1 MGLEHADLGGSMGA
15 SHPLQPGGPVT
26 PTTQPTLP
34 IRRIVQGKN
43 PREYFDPD
51 EMAELEEG
59 IRAVGVLEPIVVRPV
74 PGTDLYEIIAGERRW
89 RAAKNVFGDDYDM
102 PVVIKDASD
111 ETAEA
116 MSVIE
121 NYHRAA
127 MSPAEEARAAQRQLL
142 RQRGDKEE
150 TARLMGW
157 SPEVLERRLA
167 LMACTPTVLKAL
179 TTRSIQLGH
188 AELLSGIP
196 PEKQDSVL
204 AGVLAQKVPVAV
216 LKAQLGR
223 FARRLADAIFDT
235 AQCSGCTHNSARQ
248 AGLFAESLGEG
259 YCQHPSHFEELTLQA
274 VQARAD
280 ALRDEYPVIRIVKVS
295 DGFTPLPLTAEGEL
309 GVGAPQYTSCQGCQ
323 SFGCTI
329 SAMPGSYG
337 EVSHSLCFDAACNS
351 QKVALWRK
359 AQRDAQ
365 AAVDEAAGKG
375 AKQSTAKVSGKA
387 GQKGKAGSNA
397 ANKAVAAS
405 APTNQTPQ
413 RMVAHRL
420 TEWRKW
426 LAKALMTQPQRS
438 QRVLIALV
446 LAGRGADLR
455 EAQFRNAFDRMAGQ
469 TAPAGFG
476 VRGGLQRADTAPE
489 AQLDRLLQAATA
501 SAAFGVNTSD
511 LELLLNYAEV
521 DEGRYFQWDKEFLD
535 LFTMSELESLA
546 VEVGLKKA
554 MGTGFKAARASKKQ
568 EFIAALLKVQ
578 GFSYQGTVPAV
589 MRYRRQPVLAEG
601 GQGGAG
607 VEVDEVEGSEA
618 AASHSDVQPETALA

>member
-1 MGLEHADLGGSMGA
+1 MTA
-15 SHPLQPGGPVT
+15 SHPMQSEATVT
-26 PTTQPTLP
+26 HSIHPTQPTLP

-74 PGTDLYEIIAGERRW
+74 PGSDLFEIIAGERRW
-89 RAAKNVFGDDYDM
+89 CAARNVFGDDYDM

-142 RQRGDKEE
+142 RRRGDKEE

-157 SPEVLERRLA
+157 SPDVLERRLA
-167 LMACTPTVLKAL
+167 LLACTPAVLKAL

-188 AELLSGIP
+188 AELLCGIP
-196 PEKQDSVL
+196 PDKQDSVL
-204 AGVLAQKVPVAV
+204 AGILAQKVPVAV

-223 FARRLADAIFDT
+223 YARRLADAIFDT
-235 AQCSGCTHNSARQ
+235 AQCAGCSHNSARQ

-280 ALRDEYPVIRIVKVS
+280 ALRDEYPIIRIVKAS
-295 DGFTPLPLTAEGEL
+295 DGFTPLPVTADGDL
-309 GVGAPQYTSCQGCQ
+309 GVGAPQYTSCQGCL
-323 SFGCTI
+323 SFGCAV

-337 EVSHSLCFDAACNS
+337 EVTRSLCFDAACNS

-359 AQRDAQ
+359 AQREAQ
-365 AAVDEAAGKG
+365 AAIVEAAGRGAAKGGKTEKAG
-375 AKQSTAKVSGKA
+375 AKTAPTV
-387 GQKGKAGSNA
+387 
-397 ANKAVAAS
+397 

-413 RMVAHRL
+413 RVIAHRL
-420 TEWRKW
+420 AEWRRW

-438 QRVLIALV
+438 QRVLIALA

-455 EAQFRNAFDRMAGQ
+455 DAEFRKAYNRMAGG
-469 TAPAGFG
+469 ARGLGFG
-476 VRGGLQRADTAPE
+476 LRSGLRCADAAPE
-489 AQLDRLLQAATA
+489 AHLDRLVQAAIA
-501 SAAFGVNTSD
+501 CAAFGVDTSN
-511 LELLLNYAEV
+511 LHLLLNYAEV
-521 DEGRYFQWDKEFLD
+521 DEGRYFQWDHAFLD

-546 VEVGLKKA
+546 DEVGLRKA
-554 MGTGFKAARASKKQ
+554 MGSAFKKARTSKKQ
-568 EFIAALLKVQ
+568 EFIAALLKVP
-578 GFSYQGTVPAV
+578 GFAYQGTVPAV
-589 MRYRRQPVLAEG
+589 MRYPRQSVAADGGEG
-601 GQGGAG
+601 GDATDIEGA
-607 VEVDEVEGSEA
+607 ETPEQEA
-618 AASHSDVQPETALA
+618 EPTLG

>member
-1 MGLEHADLGGSMGA
+1 M
-15 SHPLQPGGPVT
+15 T

-51 EMAELEEG
+51 EMVELEEG
-59 IRAVGVLEPIVVRPV
+59 IRAVGVLEPIIVRRI

-157 SPEVLERRLA
+157 STEVLERRLA

-223 FARRLADAIFDT
+223 FARRLADVIFDT
-235 AQCSGCTHNSARQ
+235 AQCSGCAHNSARQ

-295 DGFTPLPLTAEGEL
+295 DGFTPLPLTAEGDL

-323 SFGCTI
+323 SFGCAV

-337 EVSHSLCFDAACNS
+337 EVTRSLCFDAACNS

-359 AQRDAQ
+359 AQRDT
-365 AAVDEAAGKG
+365 AASVEEAAGKG
-375 AKQSTAKVSGKA
+375 AVKGTAKLKGKPGQKA
-387 GQKGKAGSNA
+387 GQKGKAGA
-397 ANKAVAAS
+397 RTTAP
-405 APTNQTPQ
+405 PTNQTPQ
-413 RMVAHRL
+413 RVIAHRL
-420 TEWRKW
+420 GEWRKW
-426 LAKALMTQPQRS
+426 LAKALMAQPQRS

-455 EAQFRNAFDRMAGQ
+455 EAQFRNAFERIAGQ
-469 TAPAGFG
+469 SGPAAFG
-476 VRGGLQRADTAPE
+476 VRGGLQRADAAPE

-511 LELLLNYAEV
+511 LELLLNYAEI
-521 DEGRYFQWDKEFLD
+521 DEGRYFQWDKTFLD

-546 VEVGLKKA
+546 DEVGLKKA

-568 EFIAALLKVQ
+568 EFIAALLKVP
-578 GFSYQGTVPAV
+578 GFTYQGTVPAA
-589 MRYRRQPVLAEG
+589 MRYPRHAVLAVDAAEG
-601 GQGGAG
+601 AGGGA
-607 VEVDEVEGSEA
+607 DEADAEP
-618 AASHSDVQPETALA
+618 SDQSAEQADPALV

>member
-1 MGLEHADLGGSMGA
+1 
-15 SHPLQPGGPVT
+15 
-26 PTTQPTLP
+26 
-34 IRRIVQGKN
+34 
-43 PREYFDPD
+43 
-51 EMAELEEG
+51 MAELEEG
-59 IRAVGVLEPIVVRPV
+59 IRAVGVLEPIVVRAI

-89 RAAKNVFGDDYDM
+89 RAARNVFGDDYDM

-157 SPEVLERRLA
+157 SAEVLERRLA
-167 LMACTPTVLKAL
+167 LMACTPAVLKAL

-196 PEKQDSVL
+196 PDKQDSVL
-204 AGVLAQKVPVAV
+204 SGILAQKVPVAV

-235 AQCSGCTHNSARQ
+235 AQCAGCAHNSARQ

-295 DGFTPLPLTAEGEL
+295 DGFTPLPLTAEGDL
-309 GVGAPQYTSCQGCQ
+309 GVGAPQYGSCQGCQ
-323 SFGCTI
+323 LFGCAV

-337 EVSHSLCFDAACNS
+337 EVTRSLCFDAACNS

-359 AQRDAQ
+359 AQRDAR
-365 AAVDEAAGKG
+365 AAVAEAADKAASKG
-375 AKQSTAKVSGKA
+375 TAKGNGKA
-387 GQKGKAGSNA
+387 GKQSRPGARTA
-397 ANKAVAAS
+397 APA
-405 APTNQTPQ
+405 TNQTPQ
-413 RMVAHRL
+413 RVVTHRL
-420 TEWRKW
+420 GEWRKW
-426 LAKALMTQPQRS
+426 LAKSLMAQPQRS

-455 EAQFRNAFDRMAGQ
+455 EAQFRNAFDRIAGS
-469 TAPAGFG
+469 ANSAAFG
-476 VRGGLQRADTAPE
+476 VRGGLQRADAAPQGHLE
-489 AQLDRLLQAATA
+489 RLLQAITA

-568 EFIAALLKVQ
+568 EFIAALLKVP
-578 GFSYQGTVPAV
+578 GFAYQGTVPAA
-589 MRYRRQPVLAEG
+589 MRYPRRAVLAVDGVQEG
-601 GQGGAG
+601 GPDGA
-607 VEVDEVEGSEA
+607 EDAQDA
-618 AASHSDVQPETALA
+618 AETVAPSAPQPQPQPALALA

>member
-1 MGLEHADLGGSMGA
+1 MT
-15 SHPLQPGGPVT
+15 HPN
-26 PTTQPTLP
+26 QPTLP
-34 IRRIVQGKN
+34 IRKIVQGKN
-43 PREYFDPD
+43 PREYFDPA

-127 MSPAEEARAAQRQLL
+127 MSPAEEAHAAQRQLL

-150 TARLMGW
+150 AARLMGW

-167 LMACTPTVLKAL
+167 LLACTPAVLKAL
-179 TTRSIQLGH
+179 TTRTIQLGH

-196 PEKQDSVL
+196 PDKQDSVL
-204 AGVLAQKVPVAV
+204 AGVLTQKVPVAV

-223 FARRLADAIFDT
+223 YARRLADAIFDT
-235 AQCSGCTHNSARQ
+235 AQCGGCPHNSARQ
-248 AGLFAESLGEG
+248 SGLFAESLGEG

-274 VQARAD
+274 VEARAD
-280 ALRDEYPVIRIVKVS
+280 ALRDEYPVIRIVKIS
-295 DGFTPLPLTAEGEL
+295 DGFTPLPVSAAGDL

-323 SFGCTI
+323 SFGCAV

-337 EVSHSLCFDAACNS
+337 DVTRSLCFDAACNS

-365 AAVDEAAGKG
+365 AALDDKPGKG
-375 AKQSTAKVSGKA
+375 TAKAGAAKHSGK
-387 GQKGKAGSNA
+387 KSKP
-397 ANKAVAAS
+397 VV
-405 APTNQTPQ
+405 PTNQTPQ
-413 RMVAHRL
+413 RVVSHRVM
-420 TEWRKW
+420 EWRNW
-426 LAKALMTQPQRS
+426 LAKALMAQPQYS
-438 QRVLIALV
+438 QRVLIALA

-455 EAQFRNAFDRMAGQ
+455 EAPFRNAFERLTGQ
-469 TAPAGFG
+469 VKGSGFG
-476 VRGGLQRADTAPE
+476 IRGGLQRAAAAPD
-489 AQLDRLLQAATA
+489 AQLERLLQAVTA
-501 SAAFGVNTSD
+501 SAAFGVNVTD
-511 LELLLNYAEV
+511 LELLLNYVQV
-521 DEGRYFQWDKEFLD
+521 DEGRYFQWNKEFLD

-546 VEVGLKKA
+546 AEVGLKKA
-554 MGTGFKAARASKKQ
+554 MGSGFKAARSGKKPD
-568 EFIAALLKVQ
+568 FIAALLKVP
-578 GFSYQGTVPAV
+578 GFAYQGTVPAV
-589 MRYRRQPVLAEG
+589 MCYPRQPILAKGERD
-601 GQGGAG
+601 GQGGEADG
-607 VEVDEVEGSEA
+607 ADEAESTEVILEPQAE
-618 AASHSDVQPETALA
+618 PALA